1 MPRYYSGA
9 QAQAEAMKAAWVAT
23 GGSLEGLTLDAFE
36 VLEKRTDLEV
46 LRVPEFVPR
55 DSELGCSVAGGYR
68 HTPPTLVVTESMSWR
83 RQQFTLLHELGHHL
97 QRTTVSLGKTVLRQ
111 QDRAGFEDAACDTFA
126 ASILLPDDM
135 VDEASIPFGGPSART
150 AVDLFESS
158 NASRAAISVRMS
170 GRLRGAGA
178 VAVVN
183 EAGVVTFA
191 AARGSIFAPAR
202 LSDQSENPL
211 IRAAL
216 EDRDPTRV
224 WSRDDA
230 RIWYSSGHSSNEL
243 YGQAAW
249 AGDRLFV
256 VMVEESAPWRSY
268 SPPREKTSLQ
278 RKSRWATCNTC
289 AKSFEVHRLCLKC
302 SKPKCP
308 SDHCGC
314 TAQTLFEKMCDS
326 CTFVKHT
333 SQFTEGSA
341 VCKECE

>member
-1 MPRYYSGA
+1 MPRFFPDA
-9 QAQAEAMKAAWVAT
+9 QTQADAMRAAWAAA
-23 GGSLEGLTLDAFE
+23 GGSTEALTLDAFE
-36 VLEKRTDLEV
+36 VLERRDDLEV
-46 LRVPEFVPR
+46 LRVPEFVP
-55 DSELGCSVAGGYR
+55 SNSQLGCSVAGGYR
-68 HTPPTLVVTESMSWR
+68 HSPPTLIVTESMSRR
-83 RQQFTLLHELGHHL
+83 RQQFTVLHELGHHL
-97 QRTTVSLGKTVLRQ
+97 QRTTVSLGKAVLRQ
-111 QDRAGFEDAACDTFA
+111 QDRSGFEDAACDAFA
-126 ASILLPDDM
+126 ANILLPDDM
-135 VDEASIPFGGPSART
+135 VDEASIPFGGPSAQT
-150 AVDLFESS
+150 AVDLFGTS
-158 NASRAAISVRMS
+158 NASRAAISVRMA

-183 EAGVVTFA
+183 DVGIVTFA
-191 AARGSIFAPAR
+191 AARGSIYAPAR

-216 EDRDPTRV
+216 EDPDPNRV

-230 RIWYSSGHSSNEL
+230 RIWYSSGHSTNEL

-268 SPPREKTSLQ
+268 SPPKENTALRRT
-278 RKSRWATCNTC
+278 SRWATCDICGKN
-289 AKSFEVHRLCLKC
+289 FETHRHCLTC

-308 SDHCGC
+308 AGHCGC
-314 TAQTLFEKMCDS
+314 TAPTLFEKMCDS

-333 SQFTEGSA
+333 SQFSDGSA